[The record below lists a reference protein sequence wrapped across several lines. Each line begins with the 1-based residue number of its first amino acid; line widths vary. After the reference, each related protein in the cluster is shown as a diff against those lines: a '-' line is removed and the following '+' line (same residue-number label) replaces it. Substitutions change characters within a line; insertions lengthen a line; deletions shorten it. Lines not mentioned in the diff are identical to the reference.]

1 MSNIHLHSEYPCSDT
16 CVPNQ
21 FIDKYMPSANGEFV
35 KVYLYLL
42 RALGSCDF
50 SCSIANIADTFNHTE
65 ADIIR
70 ALKYWERME
79 LLLIEYTDNK
89 ISGIQIKAMPEVHS
103 QIEKNTDDVSLL
115 QYIVDMET
123 SDAASPVAKDAAP
136 SSASSTD
143 RRVLTLDDLKEFRQ
157 KDDVQEL
164 IFIAETYLRH
174 TLSEVEMNNIYFWYE
189 DLKFSSDLIVYLIE
203 YCITKG
209 HTSFRYMDKVARAW
223 KDEGITSIADAK
235 ESAAI
240 HSKAHYA
247 IMKAFGISNR
257 NLVDSEI
264 ALIDKWTK
272 DFVFDLD
279 IILEACK
286 RTMNAIHQPSFEYTD
301 TILSNW
307 SKNHVHTLKDIENL
321 DAAFSQRKKISV
333 NTVESKPKKNKF
345 TNFNQRDYDYDQLE
359 KVLLNSTVQQLW
371 GYSLE
376 GYYGTIECS
385 IRSNHARI

>member
-42 RALGSCDF
+42 RALGACDF

-359 KVLLNSTVQQLW
+359 KVLLNSTVQ
-371 GYSLE
+371 
-376 GYYGTIECS
+376 
-385 IRSNHARI
+385 